1 MRGRIAAIKMAAEWS
16 DAAEHAW
23 MDHWITPGVIT
34 EMSVGVT
41 PLIVARGRLV
51 VNCKL
56 CGRRSS

>member
-51 VNCKL
+51 VNCQL